1 MMDRGPLQHIVVLAP
16 NWLGDAA
23 MATPAL
29 RALHRRFP
37 EARLTVAGRSAVCGL
52 LDGLPWIDRLIQ
64 IPAQPGLADM
74 IRFAR
79 ALRPKPDL
87 CVVLPHSIRSGWLA
101 WWSGAPRRLGQDR
114 DGRRWLLT
122 ETVAPYRE
130 HGRIVPIYMGREYLD
145 LVASLGC
152 EDDGAGLEL
161 VAPPEDFEEVRRL
174 RGPGGPV
181 VGLAPGAAFGP
192 SKLWPAERFAALADT
207 LAERKGARC
216 VLITGPGE
224 ENTRDA
230 VLGAAKRPLLELQA
244 HPPTLGRLK
253 AIIASLDL
261 LVGNDSGPRHI
272 AVAFKKP
279 VICLMGPTS
288 PRYSEGPWEHG
299 EVLRVDVDCG
309 PCQKPICT
317 EDHRCMTRIPVER
330 AVEAAMRWLD

>member
-1 MMDRGPLQHIVVLAP
+1 
-16 NWLGDAA
+16 

-37 EARLTVAGRSAVCGL
+37 EARLAVAGRTAVCGL
-52 LDGLPWIDRLIQ
+52 LEGLPWLGELIP

-74 IRFAR
+74 VRFSR

-87 CVVLPHSIRSGWLA
+87 CVVFPHSIRSGCLA
-101 WWSGAPRRLGQDR
+101 WWSGAAQRLGQNR
-114 DGRRWLLT
+114 GGRRWLLT

-130 HGRIVPIYMGREYLD
+130 QGRIVPIYMGREYLEM
-145 LVASLGC
+145 VAPLGC

-161 VAPPEDFEEVRRL
+161 CAPQEDLTEVRRL
-174 RGPGGPV
+174 LGSGGPV

-216 VLITGPGE
+216 ALITGPGE
-224 ENTRDA
+224 EATRDA
-230 VLGAAKRPLLELQA
+230 VTRAAKQPLLELQSR
-244 HPPTLGRLK
+244 PPTLGRLK
-253 AIIASLDL
+253 AVIASLDL
-261 LVGNDSGPRHI
+261 LIGNDSGPRHI

-288 PRYSEGPWEHG
+288 PRYSEGPWERG

-309 PCQKPICT
+309 PCQKPVCP
-317 EDHRCMTRIPVER
+317 EDHRCMTQIPVER
-330 AVEAAMRWLD
+330 AVEAAMRWLE